1 MATVEEDTVP
11 PVTLTAATPC
21 SARTCPPTAAVVPLT
36 ADLPQV
42 APVSGNGPVSVVR
55 AAAPATSPDEALTTA
70 IGTVG
75 RPRLRLIS
83 SPASDEIVH
92 GFGGPASCA
101 CRECTMARH
110 PAAMPR
116 LTVVR

>member
-55 AAAPATSPDEALTTA
+55 EALTTA

>member
-1 MATVEEDTVP
+1 VP

-21 SARTCPPTAAVVPLT
+21 SARPCSPVP
-36 ADLPQV
+36 AV
-42 APVSGNGPVSVVR
+42 APLGGDRAPVGDAG
-55 AAAPATSPDEALTTA
+55 AAPAARTTGPATSPDEVSAPATEP
-70 IGTVG
+70 GG

-83 SPASDEIVH
+83 SPASDEVVH

-101 CRECTMARH
+101 CRACTMARH